1 MRVTFSERDNFMP
14 DVTVRPATPTDVDV
28 ILKFVKGLAAF
39 EHEPDAVKATTDD
52 LLRDGFG
59 ARPKFEVLIAE
70 RGDIPVGFALFFPTY
85 STWEGRAGIY
95 LEDIF
100 VIEEERGTGVG
111 YKLMTAL
118 AAIAVDRGC
127 ARLELSVLH
136 WNPAREFYHRLGLA
150 HQKEWLPYRI
160 SGEALKT
167 LAGQA

>member
-1 MRVTFSERDNFMP
+1 MTAI
-14 DVTVRPATPTDVDV
+14 TIRPATPNDVGV
-28 ILKFVKGLAAF
+28 ILEFIQGLAAF

-59 ARPKFEVLIAE
+59 EQPKFEVLIAE
-70 RGDIPVGFALFFPTY
+70 RGKIPIGFALFFPTY
-85 STWEGRAGIY
+85 STWEGRAGIH

-118 AAIAVDRGC
+118 AAIAVDRGY

-160 SGEALKT
+160 SGEVLKK
-167 LAGQA
+167 LATAE